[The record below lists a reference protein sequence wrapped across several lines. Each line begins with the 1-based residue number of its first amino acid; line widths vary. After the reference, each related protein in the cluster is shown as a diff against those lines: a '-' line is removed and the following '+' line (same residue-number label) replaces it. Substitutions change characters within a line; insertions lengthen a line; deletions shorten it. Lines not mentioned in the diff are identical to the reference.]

1 MLLLKTAFKNI
12 LGGGMRTWL
21 NVAVLSFTFVIIVWF
36 NGITDGWV
44 QDSRQETIAWET
56 GDGQFWMPEYDRYD
70 VFTLPD
76 AHAPIPNEYREGMT
90 KGDLTPVLVVQG
102 TVYPGGGRVMNIQLK
117 GIPAGQTAVKL
128 PTQGLADREEISALV
143 GKRMARSAGL
153 QEGDYVMVRWRD
165 RWGAFDARQIRIAGV
180 FDSKVPAVDN
190 GQLWLD
196 IEDLQQMT
204 GMDGE
209 ATYLILSVGT
219 KVPADSGWVFKSLA
233 YLTADLDEM
242 LAANRVEMVIL
253 FIILLSVALL
263 AVFDTQT
270 LSIFRRQKEIGTYV
284 ALGMT
289 QKRVATLF
297 TLEGTAYSL
306 LAILVGAIWGIPVLL
321 WQAKVGLPMP
331 DMIEETGLAL
341 GNVIYP
347 IYTSTAILWTI
358 LVIVLSSALIS
369 YWPARKITKQNI
381 ILSLKGKIL

>member
-76 AHAPIPNEYREGMT
+76 AHAPIPNGYREGMA

-209 ATYLILSVGT
+209 ATYLILSVGAEAP
-219 KVPADSGWVFKSLA
+219 VDSAWAFKSLA

-242 LAANRVEMVIL
+242 LAANRIEMLVV
-253 FIILLSVALL
+253 FVILLSVALL

-306 LAILVGAIWGIPVLL
+306 LAILVGAIWGTPVLL
-321 WQAKVGLPMP
+321 WQAKVGMPMP
-331 DMIEETGLAL
+331 DLIEETGIAI

-347 IYTSTAILWTI
+347 IYTFTAILWTI

-369 YWPARKITKQNI
+369 YWPARQITKQNI
-381 ILSLKGKIL
+381 VLSLKGKIL

>member
-76 AHAPIPNEYREGMT
+76 AHAPIPNGYREGMT

-102 TVYPGGGRVMNIQLK
+102 TVYPGGGRMMNIQLK

-128 PTQGLADREEISALV
+128 PTQGLAGREEISALV

-180 FDSKVPAVDN
+180 FDSKVPAIDN

-209 ATYLILSVGT
+209 ATYLILSVGAEAP
-219 KVPADSGWVFKSLA
+219 VDSAWVFKSLA

-242 LAANRVEMVIL
+242 LAANRIEMLVV
-253 FIILLSVALL
+253 FVILLSVALL

-289 QKRVATLF
+289 QKRVAALF

-306 LAILVGAIWGIPVLL
+306 LAIVVGAIWGIPVLL
-321 WQAKVGLPMP
+321 WQAKVGMPMP
-331 DMIEETGLAL
+331 DMIEETGIAI

-347 IYTSTAILWTI
+347 IYTIPAILWTI
-358 LVIVLSSALIS
+358 LVIVFSSALIS

-381 ILSLKGKIL
+381 VLSLKGKIL